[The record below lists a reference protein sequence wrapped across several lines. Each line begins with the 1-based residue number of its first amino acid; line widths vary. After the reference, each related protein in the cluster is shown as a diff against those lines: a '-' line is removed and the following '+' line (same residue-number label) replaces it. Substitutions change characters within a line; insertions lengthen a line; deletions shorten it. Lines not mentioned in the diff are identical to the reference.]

1 MSTQDDLIK
10 LVRETTPAK
19 IAEEICNVQP
29 MDPKIWIDLYNS
41 AKSEK
46 DLIAE
51 GYEPIDKLT
60 KLMWVKK

>member
-1 MSTQDDLIK
+1 
-10 LVRETTPAK
+10 
-19 IAEEICNVQP
+19 